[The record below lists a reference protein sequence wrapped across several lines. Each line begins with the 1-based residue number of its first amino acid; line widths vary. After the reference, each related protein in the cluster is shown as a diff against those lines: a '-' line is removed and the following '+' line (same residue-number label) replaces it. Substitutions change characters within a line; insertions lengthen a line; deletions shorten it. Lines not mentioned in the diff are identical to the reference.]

1 VNFGWKRRFDEPM
14 SPSRALQTATKP
26 EGVAKLYTD
35 LIASPLVKFPP
46 KSLVVPLLQGVYII
60 YGPDG
65 RVLHVG
71 STPSGF
77 QGIWQRLRDHLHK
90 ASTFTMVQLKGNGAE
105 LRKGYGFRCLVV
117 KQHRQRALLEY
128 HAIGHLCPAHLG
140 TRQKGTK
147 PPLTAAMARRI
158 VRLRAGL

>member
-1 VNFGWKRRFDEPM
+1 VNSGWKRRFDEPM
-14 SPSRALQTATKP
+14 PPSRALQTATKP

-71 STPSGF
+71 STRADFREYGSDLET
-77 QGIWQRLRDHLHK
+77 ISIKRRRLRW
-90 ASTFTMVQLKGNGAE
+90 FT
-105 LRKGYGFRCLVV
+105 
-117 KQHRQRALLEY
+117 
-128 HAIGHLCPAHLG
+128 
-140 TRQKGTK
+140 
-147 PPLTAAMARRI
+147 
-158 VRLRAGL
+158 